1 MKTYKYS
8 TEERAERVAK
18 TLGCVGSHYHN
29 EDGERKYMPCKSHE
43 IFLIK
48 QLTKSYQRQETQ
60 ETHCYVDGTDT
71 MVRGMLKKKI

>member
-43 IFLIK
+43 IFL
-48 QLTKSYQRQETQ
+48 
-60 ETHCYVDGTDT
+60 
-71 MVRGMLKKKI
+71 KKMKNSNFFKI